1 MTDDADTTLGP
12 RAVPPPE
19 QDRAPEQDLGPPAL
33 SDDERRTLRQ
43 LERRTRNGQLEAV
56 NIRDAQQLAKLG
68 LARHGRG
75 GWLPTPE
82 GLAYLKDQPG
92 GSTIDQDATLSR
104 LTPDASRAPRNPE
117 ET

>member
-1 MTDDADTTLGP
+1 MTDDADAAFGP
-12 RAVPPPE
+12 RAVPS
-19 QDRAPEQDLGPPAL
+19 PEQDLDPPAL

-75 GWLPTPE
+75 GWLPTHE
-82 GLAYLKDQPG
+82 GLAYLKEQPD
-92 GSTIDQDATLSR
+92 GSTSDRDATLSR
-104 LTPDASRAPRNPE
+104 LTPDACRAPRNPQ